1 MINIELVII
10 SYILISFLL
19 FYYYSDNV
27 NIEGACTSKPFY
39 FNNKNK
45 SKSKDFIASPGEEYK
60 TGSTQNMI
68 SAFVSKMDE
77 IEASMAD
84 IKKKIP
90 VKFNLGVVN
99 NTDGSPDMYVEDG
112 TLPNVYLSFLIKNP
126 HQGSKGNTGDDAEPY
141 GPIGETGPTGIIGQD
156 GYWGTTKDNLF

>member
-19 FYYYSDNV
+19 FYYYSENA

-39 FNNKNK
+39 YNKKTKPDSN
-45 SKSKDFIASPGEEYK
+45 DFIGSPGEEYK
-60 TGSTQNMI
+60 TVSTQSMI

-77 IEASMAD
+77 IEASMVD

-99 NTDGSPDMYVEDG
+99 NTDGSPDMYVEG
-112 TLPNVYLSFLIKNP
+112 TLPNVSLSFLIKNP
-126 HQGSKGNTGDDAEPY
+126 QQGPKGQPGDNAQPY
-141 GPIGETGPTGIIGQD
+141 GPTGEIGPIGIIGQD

>member
-1 MINIELVII
+1 MINIEFVII

-19 FYYYSDNV
+19 FYYYSENA

-39 FNNKNK
+39 YNKKTKPDSNDFVATPGDG
-45 SKSKDFIASPGEEYK
+45 SKTE
-60 TGSTQNMI
+60 STQNMI
-68 SAFVSKMDE
+68 SAFVSTMDE

-99 NTDGSPDMYVEDG
+99 NTDGSPDMYVHG
-112 TLPNVYLSFLIKNP
+112 TLPNVSLSFLIKNP

-141 GPIGETGPTGIIGQD
+141 GPTGEIGPTGIIGQD

>member
-19 FYYYSDNV
+19 FYYYSENA

-39 FNNKNK
+39 YNKK
-45 SKSKDFIASPGEEYK
+45 TTPDSKDFIASPGEEYK
-60 TGSTQNMI
+60 TASTQNMI

-77 IEASMAD
+77 IEASMVD

-99 NTDGSPDMYVEDG
+99 NTDGSPHMYVEG
-112 TLPNVYLSFLIKNP
+112 TLPNVSLSFLIIHGLNCIVYNP
-126 HQGSKGNTGDDAEPY
+126 STVKTRCALLPASANF
-141 GPIGETGPTGIIGQD
+141 IVSR
-156 GYWGTTKDNLF
+156 